1 VSDTAIA
8 ARPLTPMRAR
18 RTWDLI
24 WPDLTRSFET
34 LWLHKLRTLLTML
47 GMIFGVAAVLAMLS
61 IGAGAQ
67 QQMMA
72 FIADLGVQNL
82 IVEARESSDYQ
93 AFQKMRQQSPGLTF
107 QDLRAIQAALPG
119 AELISARKRFA
130 PNRVIPKAEGDTP
143 VVYGVEPAY
152 QRIAGLRVV
161 AGRFFTADE
170 AANAA
175 AVAVLGEAAG
185 ARLFGRTDPVGRFI
199 KVNEQWFAVVGVI
212 APQAVA
218 RGEIAGVPA
227 QDRNNLIYVPATAA
241 LLRLEDN
248 YSQFRD
254 EIDGAYLRL
263 RSADDVTAAA
273 AVVRGVL
280 DTNHRGGADYTL
292 IVPAELLAE
301 QQRTK
306 RIFDIVMVALASISL
321 LVGGIGIMNIMLASV
336 MERTPEIGLRRALGA
351 RRVDIVRQFVVE
363 TTVIA
368 VTGGIAGLALG
379 IMMSRAIA
387 GFAGWSTIVTPFSLA
402 LAFLVSVAVGLIFG
416 VYPATKAAG
425 LDPVEALRYE

>member
-1 VSDTAIA
+1 MTSS
-8 ARPLTPMRAR
+8 LTPMRSQG
-18 RTWDLI
+18 TWEQV
-24 WPDLTRSFET
+24 WPDLTRSLDT
-34 LWLHKLRTLLTML
+34 LLMHKLRTLLTML

-82 IVEARESSDYQ
+82 IVEARESTDYQ
-93 AFQKMRQQSPGLTF
+93 AFQKIRQQSPGLTF
-107 QDLRAIQAALPG
+107 QDLRAIQGALP
-119 AELISARKRFA
+119 ALESVSARKRFA
-130 PNRVIPKAEGDTP
+130 PNRVIPKPDGDLP
-143 VVYGVEPAY
+143 IVYGVEPSY
-152 QRIAGLRVV
+152 QRIAGLQLV
-161 AGRFFTADE
+161 AGRFFTDE
-170 AANAA
+170 EAVAGA
-175 AVAVLGEAAG
+175 AVAVLGEAAR
-185 ARLFGRTDPVGRFI
+185 ARLFGPGESLGQFI
-199 KVNEQWFAVVGVI
+199 KVNEQWFAVIGVT

-218 RGEIAGVPA
+218 RGEVAGLAV
-227 QDRNNLIYVPATAA
+227 QDRNNLIYVPATTAI
-241 LLRLEDN
+241 LRLEDN

-263 RSADDVTAAA
+263 RSSDDITGAAS
-273 AVVRGVL
+273 VVRGVL
-280 DTNHRGGADYTL
+280 DASHRGASDYTL
-292 IVPAELLAE
+292 VVPAELLAE

-351 RRVDIVRQFVVE
+351 RRVDIIRQFVIE
-363 TTVIA
+363 TTLIA
-368 VTGGIAGLALG
+368 VTGGMVGLVLG
-379 IMMSRAIA
+379 VVMSRAIA
-387 GFAGWSTIVTPFSLA
+387 EFAGWSTIVTPGSLA
-402 LAFLVSVAVGLIFG
+402 LAFLVSVAVGLVFG

>member
-1 VSDTAIA
+1 
-8 ARPLTPMRAR
+8 MRRQSA
-18 RTWDLI
+18 WDQT
-24 WPDLTRSFET
+24 WPDFTRSLDT
-34 LWLHKLRTLLTML
+34 LMMHKLRTFLTML

-82 IVEARESSDYQ
+82 IVEARESTDYQ

-107 QDLRAIQAALPG
+107 QDLRAIQG
-119 AELISARKRFA
+119 AIPAIEAVSARKRFA
-130 PNRVIPKAEGDTP
+130 PNRVIPKSTGDTP

-152 QRIAGLRVV
+152 QRIGGLQLV
-161 AGRFFTADE
+161 AGRFFSEDE
-170 AANAA
+170 AATGAP
-175 AVAVLGEAAG
+175 VAVLGEAAR
-185 ARLFGRTDPVGRFI
+185 ARLFGPADPIGQYLKI
-199 KVNEQWFAVVGVI
+199 NEQWFAVIGI
-212 APQAVA
+212 TAPQAVA
-218 RGEIAGVPA
+218 RGEVAGLPV
-227 QDRNNLIYVPATAA
+227 QDRNNLIYVPTTAA
-241 LLRLEDN
+241 ILRLEDN

-254 EIDGAYLRL
+254 EIDGAYVRL

-273 AVVRGVL
+273 GVVRGVL
-280 DTNHRGGADYTL
+280 DASHRGASDYTL

-336 MERTPEIGLRRALGA
+336 MERTQEIGLRRALGA
-351 RRVDIVRQFVVE
+351 RRVDIIRQFVIE

-368 VTGGIAGLALG
+368 VTGGVAGLLLG
-379 IMMSRAIA
+379 IVMSRAIA
-387 GFAGWSTIVTPFSLA
+387 EFAGWSTIVTPGSLA

-425 LDPVEALRYE
+425 LDPIEALRYE

>member
-1 VSDTAIA
+1 MTVSA
-8 ARPLTPMRAR
+8 TPMRAQR
-18 RTWDLI
+18 AWDQV

-34 LWLHKLRTLLTML
+34 LLLHKLRTLLTML

-82 IVEARESSDYQ
+82 IVEARESTDYQ

-107 QDLRAIQAALPG
+107 QDLRAIRIALPG
-119 AELISARKRFA
+119 LDAVSARKRFA
-130 PNRVIPKAEGDTP
+130 PNRIIPKPDGETP
-143 VVYGVEPAY
+143 VVYGVEPSY
-152 QRIAGLRVV
+152 QQIAGLRLV
-161 AGRFFTADE
+161 AGRFFSDDE
-170 AANAA
+170 AATAA
-175 AVAVLGEAAG
+175 PVAVLGEAAR
-185 ARLFGRTDPVGRFI
+185 ARLFGPAHAVDQFI
-199 KVNEQWFAVVGVI
+199 KVNEQWFQVIGVS

-218 RGEIAGVPA
+218 RGEVGGLPA

-241 LLRLEDN
+241 ILRLEDN

-263 RSADDVTAAA
+263 RSSADVTAAA
-273 AVVRGVL
+273 AIVRGVL
-280 DTNHRGGADYTL
+280 DAAHRGATDYSL

-351 RRVDIVRQFVVE
+351 RRADIIRQFVVE

-368 VTGGIAGLALG
+368 VTGGVVGLVLG
-379 IMMSRAIA
+379 IVMSRAIA
-387 GFAGWSTIVTPFSLA
+387 GFAGWSTIVTPGALA

>member
-1 VSDTAIA
+1 MTTAS
-8 ARPLTPMRAR
+8 TPMRAQ
-18 RTWDLI
+18 RTWDQI

-34 LWLHKLRTLLTML
+34 LLLHKLRTLLTML

-82 IVEARESSDYQ
+82 IVEARESTDYQ

-107 QDLRAIQAALPG
+107 QDLRAIRAALPTL
-119 AELISARKRFA
+119 AAVSARKRFS
-130 PNRVIPKAEGDTP
+130 PNRVIPKPDGETP
-143 VVYGVEPAY
+143 VVYGVEPSY
-152 QRIAGLRVV
+152 QQIAGLRVV
-161 AGRFFTADE
+161 VGRFFADE
-170 AANAA
+170 EAATGAP
-175 AVAVLGEAAG
+175 VAVLGEG
-185 ARLFGRTDPVGRFI
+185 ARTRLFGPADPIGQFI
-199 KVNEQWFAVVGVI
+199 KVNEQWFAVVGVS
-212 APQAVA
+212 AAQAVA
-218 RGEIAGVPA
+218 RGEVAGLPA

-241 LLRLEDN
+241 MLRLEDN

-263 RSADDVTAAA
+263 RSPEDVTAAA
-273 AVVRGVL
+273 AIVRGVL
-280 DTNHRGGADYTL
+280 DAAHRGATDYSL

-351 RRVDIVRQFVVE
+351 RRADIIRQFVIE
-363 TTVIA
+363 TTLIA
-368 VTGGIAGLALG
+368 VTGGVAGLILG
-379 IMMSRAIA
+379 IVMSRAIA
-387 GFAGWSTIVTPFSLA
+387 GFAGWSTIVTPGSLA